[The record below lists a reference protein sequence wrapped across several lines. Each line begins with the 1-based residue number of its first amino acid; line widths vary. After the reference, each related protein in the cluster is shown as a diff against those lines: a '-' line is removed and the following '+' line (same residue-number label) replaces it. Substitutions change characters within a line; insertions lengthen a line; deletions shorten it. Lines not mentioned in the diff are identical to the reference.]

1 MKTFKQFISEKGFV
15 RRVGETI
22 GVRDYVDAVDIIDK
36 TETNPLKK
44 RLRMD
49 RLAKNNPLDVSKGG
63 GTISNPKK
71 PDDEK
76 QFLIYYV

>member
-22 GVRDYVDAVDIIDK
+22 GVRDYVNAVDIINK
-36 TETNPLKK
+36 SETNPLKK
-44 RLRMD
+44 RLRLD
-49 RLAKNNPLDVSKGG
+49 RLSKNNPLDVGKGG

-76 QFLIYYV
+76 

>member
-15 RRVGETI
+15 RKVGETI

-49 RLAKNNPLDVSKGG
+49 RLDKNNPLDVSKGG

-76 QFLIYYV
+76 

>member
-76 QFLIYYV
+76 YFLIYYV

>member
-22 GVRDYVDAVDIIDK
+22 GVRDYVDAVDIINK

-44 RLRMD
+44 KLRMD
-49 RLAKNNPLDVSKGG
+49 RLDKNNPLDISKGG

-76 QFLIYYV
+76 

>member
-22 GVRDYVDAVDIIDK
+22 GVRDYVDAVDIINK

-44 RLRMD
+44 KLRMD
-49 RLAKNNPLDVSKGG
+49 RLAKNNPLDVSIGG

-76 QFLIYYV
+76 

>member
-1 MKTFKQFISEKGFV
+1 MKTFKQFISEKGFIKK
-15 RRVGETI
+15 VGETI
-22 GVRDYVDAVDIIDK
+22 GVRDFAKASSIIDD

-44 RLRMD
+44 RLRLD
-49 RLAKNNPLDVSKGG
+49 RLSKNNPLDVGKGG

-76 QFLIYYV
+76 

>member
-1 MKTFKQFISEKGFV
+1 MKTFKQFISEKGFIKK
-15 RRVGETI
+15 VGETI
-22 GVRDYVDAVDIIDK
+22 GVRDFAKAASIIDD

-44 RLRMD
+44 RLRLD
-49 RLAKNNPLDVSKGG
+49 RLSKNNPLDVGKGG

-76 QFLIYYV
+76 

>member
-1 MKTFKQFISEKGFV
+1 MKTFKQFISEKGFI
-15 RRVGETI
+15 RKVGETI
-22 GVRDYVDAVDIIDK
+22 GVRDYVNAVDIINK

-44 RLRMD
+44 KLRMD
-49 RLAKNNPLDVSKGG
+49 RLDKNNPLDISKGG

-76 QFLIYYV
+76 

>member
-22 GVRDYVDAVDIIDK
+22 GVRDYVDAVDIINK
-36 TETNPLKK
+36 SETNPLKK
-44 RLRMD
+44 RLRMVC
-49 RLAKNNPLDVSKGG
+49 LAKNNPLDVSKGG
-63 GTISNPKK
+63 GTISIPKK

-76 QFLIYYV
+76 

>member
-1 MKTFKQFISEKGFV
+1 MKTFKQFISENGFV

-22 GVRDYVDAVDIIDK
+22 GVRDYVDAVDIINK

-44 RLRMD
+44 KLRMD
-49 RLAKNNPLDVSKGG
+49 RLDKNNPLDISKGG

-76 QFLIYYV
+76 

>member
-22 GVRDYVDAVDIIDK
+22 GVRDYVDAVDIINK

-44 RLRMD
+44 KLRMD
-49 RLAKNNPLDVSKGG
+49 RFDKNNPLDISKGG

-76 QFLIYYV
+76 

>member
-22 GVRDYVDAVDIIDK
+22 GVRDYVDAVDIINK

-44 RLRMD
+44 KLRMD

-63 GTISNPKK
+63 GTISNPKT

-76 QFLIYYV
+76 

>member
-22 GVRDYVDAVDIIDK
+22 GVRDYVNAVDIINK

-44 RLRMD
+44 KLRMD
-49 RLAKNNPLDVSKGG
+49 RLDKNNPLDISKGG

-76 QFLIYYV
+76 

>member
-36 TETNPLKK
+36 NENNPLKK

-49 RLAKNNPLDVSKGG
+49 RLTKNNPLDVSKGG

-76 QFLIYYV
+76 

>member
-76 QFLIYYV
+76 LFLIYYV

>member
-22 GVRDYVDAVDIIDK
+22 GVRDYVNAVDIINK
-36 TETNPLKK
+36 SETNPLKK

-49 RLAKNNPLDVSKGG
+49 RLDKNNPLDISKGG

-76 QFLIYYV
+76 

>member
-1 MKTFKQFISEKGFV
+1 MKTFKQFISEKGFIKK
-15 RRVGETI
+15 VGETI
-22 GVRDYVDAVDIIDK
+22 GVRDFAKAAKIIDD

-44 RLRMD
+44 RLRLD
-49 RLAKNNPLDVSKGG
+49 RLSKNNPLDVGKGG

-76 QFLIYYV
+76 

>member
-63 GTISNPKK
+63 ATISNPKK

-76 QFLIYYV
+76 

>member
-1 MKTFKQFISEKGFV
+1 
-15 RRVGETI
+15 
-22 GVRDYVDAVDIIDK
+22 
-36 TETNPLKK
+36 
-44 RLRMD
+44 MD

-76 QFLIYYV
+76 